1 MIILCSL
8 CYSFLYTKNH
18 HHYKYH
24 YYYHKI
30 INISVGA
37 VAAVVG
43 NGDIVVWKTY
53 EDALIDGFDQSKIIT
68 MGLQSL
74 NR

>member
-1 MIILCSL
+1 M
-8 CYSFLYTKNH
+8 
-18 HHYKYH
+18 
-24 YYYHKI
+24 
-30 INISVGA
+30 GA

-74 NR
+74 NRWRCAD